1 MGLNTASVAKAS
13 SGALMVTGIM
23 LVAANLR
30 PVITSVGPLLDEIG
44 TETGLGAPALGLL
57 AAVPLLAFALIS
69 PCAQA
74 LSERFGVERTV
85 FASLLVLIC
94 GTLLRPLPGSIAYLW
109 VGTFIIGSAIA
120 LCNVLLPALIKRD
133 FPDKF
138 AKLTGAYSAVIGGMA
153 ALGAGLSV
161 PLSMLRLPDGST
173 AGWRLAL
180 GAYVLLAV
188 PAVLLWLP
196 QLRRKSSTSDAARRL
211 AAVPAPARGAVWKS
225 AVAWQVT
232 LYMGL
237 QSLTFFSLVTWLP
250 TLERSYGRSD
260 VASGWDLMLF
270 QLIGV
275 IASLLTPA
283 MLRGQDQRPGAA
295 LPPVLLVIA
304 MLGIMFVPSLMLLW
318 MLLAGLS
325 SGSSLVVALALFGLR
340 TGNHRQAGALSG
352 MAQSIGYLL
361 AAAGPPLFGALFALS
376 GGWTLPLAFI
386 VLAACAQMGI
396 GLLAGR
402 NRNAFAA

>member
-1 MGLNTASVAKAS
+1 MSLNTASMAKAS
-13 SGALMVTGIM
+13 SGALMITGIL

-30 PVITSVGPLLDEIG
+30 PVLTSVGPLLDEIG

-69 PCAQA
+69 PLAQS

-94 GTLLRPLPGSIAYLW
+94 GTLVRPLPGSIAYLW

-120 LCNVLLPALIKRD
+120 VCNVLLPALIKRD
-133 FPDKF
+133 FPDKV
-138 AKLTGAYSAVIGGMA
+138 AKLTGAYSAVIGGVA
-153 ALGAGLSV
+153 SLGAGLSV
-161 PLSMLRLPDGST
+161 PLSMVRLPDGST

-196 QLRRKSSTSDAARRL
+196 QLRRRSSDSDAARRL
-211 AAVPAPARGAVWKS
+211 AAVPAPPRGAVWKS

-260 VASGWDLMLF
+260 IASGWDLMLF

-275 IASLLTPA
+275 VASLLTPV
-283 MLRGQDQRPGAA
+283 MLRGEEQRYGAA
-295 LPPVLLVIA
+295 FPAALLVIA
-304 MLGIMFVPSLMLLW
+304 VLGIMFVPSLMLLW
-318 MLLAGLS
+318 VLLAGLS

-340 TGNHRQAGALSG
+340 TSNHRQAGALSG

-361 AAAGPPLFGALFALS
+361 AAAGPPLFGALFAFS
-376 GGWTLPLAFI
+376 GGWPLPLVFLA
-386 VLAACAQMGI
+386 LAASAQVAM

-402 NRNAFAA
+402 NRSAFSA

>member
-1 MGLNTASVAKAS
+1 MAAATRRS
-13 SGALMVTGIM
+13 SGALMIAGIL

-30 PVITSVGPLLDEIG
+30 PVLTSVGPLLDQIG
-44 TETGLGAPALGLL
+44 AETGLGAPALGLL
-57 AAVPLLAFALIS
+57 AAVPLLAFALVS
-69 PCAQA
+69 PLAQS

-85 FASLLVLIC
+85 FAALLVLIC
-94 GTLLRPLPGSIAYLW
+94 GTLLRPLPGSVAYLW
-109 VGTFIIGSAIA
+109 VGTFIIGASIA
-120 LCNVLLPALIKRD
+120 VCNVLLPALLKRD
-133 FPDKF
+133 FPEKV
-138 AKLTGAYSAVIGGMA
+138 AKLTGAYSAVIGGVA
-153 ALGAGLSV
+153 SLGAGLSV
-161 PLSMLRLPDGST
+161 PLSMIRLPDGSQ

-180 GAYVLLAV
+180 GAYVLLAI

-196 QLRRKSSTSDAARRL
+196 QLRRKSPDSDVARQL

-232 LYMGL
+232 IYMGL

-275 IASLLTPA
+275 VASLLTPL
-283 MLRGQDQRPGAA
+283 MLRGEEQRIGAA
-295 LPPVLLVIA
+295 FPPALLVVA
-304 MLGIMFVPSLMLLW
+304 VLGVMFFPPLMLLW
-318 MLLAGLS
+318 VLLSGLS

-361 AAAGPPLFGALFALS
+361 AAAGPPLFGALFAVA
-376 GGWTLPLAFI
+376 GGWPLPLAFLA
-386 VLAACAQMGI
+386 LAASAQIAVGS
-396 GLLAGR
+396 LVGR
-402 NRNAFAA
+402 NRNAFAR